1 MESPAT
7 SGPSTTADTTTP
19 IRLDLSVA
27 GIRRSILNH
36 LIYTQA
42 RLPEAATKNDWYL
55 ALAHTVRDRLVEH
68 WMHSARTYKAN
79 QSRTVCYLSAE
90 FLLGPQLCNNILNM
104 GIQQQVQKAVESL
117 GLELDDLLL
126 HEEEPAL
133 GTGGLGRLAACYLD
147 SLATLQIPTIG
158 YGIRYEYG
166 IFKQEVRDGWQIEKT
181 DNWLRAGNPWEIPR
195 PKLTFDVKLGGQ
207 TRHFV
212 DEQGRFQVRWI
223 PDRVV
228 RGVAY
233 DMPVVGYGVE
243 TANLLRLWKAEA
255 PESFDFQAFNTGDYY
270 AAVNEKVVSENL
282 TKVLYPNDEPDA
294 GKELRLAQQYFFVAC
309 SLQDMVR
316 LYLQFRD
323 DFSGFHEKFAVQLN
337 DTHPAIAVPELMR
350 LLVDVHHV
358 GWDEA
363 WEITRKTFAYT
374 NHTLLP
380 EALER
385 WSVPLFRKI
394 LPRHME
400 IIEEINRRFLDEV
413 RMQLHRVDGEIE
425 RLSIIEGGPYPAVR
439 MSHLACVGSHAVNGV
454 AELHTDLLK
463 KRVLKEFHHLSPA
476 CFHNITNGVTPRR
489 FLLLANQPLAG
500 LLHEHIGT
508 EWPGDLTQLSQL
520 EAFADDRD
528 FQAKWC
534 SVKREAK
541 ARLANRVHE
550 ITGTVINPDSL
561 FDVQVKRIHEY
572 KRQHLNVL
580 HIISLYNQIKNDPNA
595 EILPRTFIFAGKSAP
610 GYRLAK
616 LVIKLIHSVAEV
628 INRDPAVN
636 DRLKVVFLPDFNVKL
651 AQHIYPA
658 AELSEQI
665 STAGYEASG
674 TGNMKF
680 AMNGALTLGT
690 LDGANIEIR
699 NAVGEDNFFLF
710 GLTAEEV
717 EQRRNAG
724 YQPQEMLETNHGL
737 KETLLLLRRGF
748 FSHGDTHLFA
758 PLVDGLLNQ
767 DHYMALADYAS
778 YAERQQQVADIYP
791 QRTRWA
797 RMSILN
803 VARVGYFSSDRAINE
818 YAEKIWNVS
827 PVPVDDEPV

>member
-541 ARLANRVHE
+541 ARLANRVQE

-797 RMSILN
+797 HMSILN